1 MATPTNG
8 NGTTE
13 KICTLTLGV
22 LIEGESI
29 EDGEMSIEEGHGFSE
44 LKPEGDVPPPQDPP
58 KLN

>member
-13 KICTLTLGV
+13 KICTLTLGLLV
-22 LIEGESI
+22 EGESI
-29 EDGEMSIEEGHGFSE
+29 EDGEMSIEDGHGFS